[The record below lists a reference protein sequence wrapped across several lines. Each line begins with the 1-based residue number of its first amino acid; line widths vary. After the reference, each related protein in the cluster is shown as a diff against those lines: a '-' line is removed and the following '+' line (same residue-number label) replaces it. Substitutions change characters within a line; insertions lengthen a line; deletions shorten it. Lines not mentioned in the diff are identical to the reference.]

1 MTQSS
6 TLFTSTS
13 FISKKSNF
21 SQLFHKT
28 QKTLKISKIHYKKP
42 NFNHQYIYI
51 FLLAIITLF
60 LTAINNFRYNVS
72 YNIYF
77 IPFFFLLLAI
87 FFNLIEK
94 KNKLIFSTVISIFII
109 FNFAKNLSNYQ
120 SYLYKASNLQNVCV
134 TKSIRDFYHHWA
146 RNFNDDFFKKVCLNK
161 NLLFK

>member
-1 MTQSS
+1 MM
-6 TLFTSTS
+6 LAVLLVS
-13 FISKKSNF
+13 FY
-21 SQLFHKT
+21 KT
-28 QKTLKISKIHYKKP
+28 IIHYKKP
-42 NFNHQYIYI
+42 SFNHQYIYI

-109 FNFAKNLSNYQ
+109 FNFAKNLTNYQ
-120 SYLYKASNLQNVCV
+120 SYLYKASNLQSVCV
-134 TKSIRDFYHHWA
+134 TKSIRDFYYHWA
-146 RNFNDDFFKKVCLNK
+146 RNFDDNFFKKVCLNK
-161 NLLFK
+161 NLPYK

>member
-1 MTQSS
+1 M
-6 TLFTSTS
+6 LAVLLVS
-13 FISKKSNF
+13 FY
-21 SQLFHKT
+21 KT
-28 QKTLKISKIHYKKP
+28 IIHYKKP

-94 KNKLIFSTVISIFII
+94 KNKLIFSTVISIFIT
-109 FNFAKNLSNYQ
+109 FNFAKNLPDYQ
-120 SYLYKASNLQNVCV
+120 SYLYKPSQLHYVCV
-134 TKSIRDFYHHWA
+134 NKSIRDFYYYWA
-146 RNFNDDFFKKVCLNK
+146 RNFDDNFFKKVCLNK
-161 NLLFK
+161 NLPYK